1 MKNEEILHIIS
12 QIKAGDSNA
21 FAQLVDTY
29 KDMVYSLCLK
39 MTNSTENAEEIAQ
52 DSFVKAFQGLQRFKG
67 KAKFS
72 TWLYQITYYTC
83 INFLRKNKLDTSDVP
98 LENFEDNSA
107 EILDQI
113 QQTERREYISKAM
126 AYLSPT
132 ERALITFYY
141 LEERTIKEIAI
152 ITKMSIA
159 NVKVKLHRTRKKL
172 YGKLELLLK
181 NEVNSLVD

>member
-1 MKNEEILHIIS
+1 MDKQDVSNIIS
-12 QIKAGDSNA
+12 QIRAGDYNA
-21 FAQLVDTY
+21 FSILVDAH

-39 MTNSTENAEEIAQ
+39 MTNSNENAEEIAQ
-52 DSFVKAFQGLQRFKG
+52 DSFVKAYQGLHKFKG

-83 INFLRKNKLDTSDVP
+83 INFLRKNKLTTTTDFPD
-98 LENFEDNSA
+98 NFEDSTA

-113 QQTERREYISKAM
+113 QQDERRNYISKAL
-126 AYLSPT
+126 AHLEPE

-141 LEERTIKEIAI
+141 LEERPVKEISEI
-152 ITKMSIA
+152 MKMSIS

-172 YGKLELLLK
+172 YGIMRFLLK
-181 NEVNSLVD
+181 NEVNSLVE